1 MLLYP
6 RKLTITEKNPILLQI
21 LNEHIARCKNLRAT
35 QEEPDTVKINYLV
48 ASAPMKSLFLKPL
61 FLMTSVFL

>member
-6 RKLTITEKNPILLQI
+6 HKLTISEKNPILLQI
-21 LNEHIARCKNLRAT
+21 LNEQISRCKNLRAT
-35 QEEPDTVKINYLV
+35 QGEPDTAKINYLV